1 MIVLA
6 DGEPNHRFAIYSGA
20 STWSLTSQQAA
31 AYHIKTDYKE
41 GFNQYFP
48 KLYTADS
55 NTFAYDRLKDESDGG
70 CYTAT
75 VSEAYAAKA
84 RDGIT
89 CYAIGYGIPQG
100 SSLINTLM
108 YSISSTDAG
117 FVNAGTDVNAITK
130 VFSDIAT
137 DIQYKA
143 HDVTLTDTMGAG
155 FTYLANETYPSNPVV
170 TPSADNKTV
179 TWNVADKLGDETKTL
194 TFYVQY
200 DKNTL
205 TDAET
210 LPTNTSASLSYKDNK
225 GNAQPNI
232 TVASPEI
239 ENLAFTVTYLDETG
253 TERTAPPY
261 TKTHYWHGD
270 TVAIKDGP
278 AKDGYDFT
286 GWTVTGVT
294 PAEGATSF
302 DMPKNNVTLKANYTP
317 TAAPALTITKTAYRV
332 NSDGS
337 RGTELTASDTVK
349 IGDTIEYV
357 IRVENTGN
365 VALSDLRLRDEFSG
379 AGYITATRVHGT
391 SELGKDFTDNLHTV
405 SIPVGGSYVY
415 GDKLTYT
422 VLAGD
427 ATAGEIVNKVT
438 ASTTYNGQEVKDED
452 INTVEVEAPTTMD
465 IKITK
470 VWDDS
475 VSTDRYRSAKIW
487 LCANGEQ
494 KNYFYALK
502 GPGVTDNTT
511 TGTFQD
517 RPVKDADGK
526 DIVYTVK
533 ETEINDQA
541 VTSDNQLVTEDEI
554 WTGVVTGDA
563 VGGFT
568 VTNSVRKNERYGVEV
583 TKTATRDRTLADGTT
598 DTVALATTG
607 DKVRVG
613 DVIHYTVTI
622 KNTGNVAFPAGSHA
636 GDTFA
641 AATGSLID
649 DATGKEIPSGS
660 QTAPIEIALTEPNVT
675 VTKTYTYIVL
685 EADTRI
691 TNTANASI
699 PNGTMEPERDID
711 AVVVTV
717 EKPHGVTYTFENY
730 ANLPTEVQTLLPTQG
745 AKKYYKGDSVNL
757 PTLTENTKTIDGI
770 KYTFDGWYESN
781 TTKYAGGSEYTMGDK
796 DVTFVG
802 KWTSVTEKQEFTV
815 TYHVDGEKPDDSTLR
830 IPGPYTVIEDEPYTV
845 AQPLATTVNTKGTET
860 GTWTFTGWCTDAACE
875 TEPVASIE
883 KITGNVNLY
892 GKWTF
897 TKDEPEDTTLTIAYY
912 LMHADGT
919 YPSEATDS
927 ATTDGKVGEDFTTEP
942 MKTAYDDKGYV
953 FDEDAEGNRIRG
965 DLVLDPN
972 GNVFK
977 LYYKAVPGLEVT
989 KTIKDV
995 TRDGEPLDPTDP
1007 EVEVKEG
1014 DVIEYKITV
1023 RNSGKLNLTDVV
1035 LTDEFTGAEGDL
1047 TFISGDDY
1055 TVDGYE
1061 ITLENDLNVGDSVTI
1076 KATYEVQLGDSGYEI
1091 TNKASGTAKD
1101 ALGGDVTGESE
1112 RVTIRP
1118 DALKAYRIFGSVYK
1132 YVKSEKGTFNKDG
1145 ETVPFEFKVTSDK
1158 KGEEILDTFT
1168 IDVDETVKAGETS
1181 EGDWGGFD
1189 FNLSEE
1195 EFENLDKK
1203 EFNGK
1208 EYPVV
1213 YLWEL
1218 KGDLK
1223 NMSYSTKRITLYL
1236 DRPNISYYS
1245 AREPMVEYLG
1255 TRMAYADPDKG
1266 ADADIINIYGKQS
1279 SSGGTVKVGP
1289 QLNRDD
1295 HVAYIMGYPDGTV
1308 QPEGEITRAEAC
1320 TIFFRLLTDSSR
1332 DYYFSKTNDYTDVN
1346 AGDWFNNA
1354 ISTLSNAGIVTGY
1367 NDGTFR
1373 PNQPITRG
1381 EMAKIIAN
1389 FANLNKGTKS
1399 FTDLSGHWSKTYVEL
1414 AAGNGWIAGYPDGS
1428 FRPDQKITRAETVTM
1443 INRVL
1448 ERVPAKELRLLSR
1461 SIMLTFPD
1469 NNPGD
1474 WYYIAIQEASNSHE
1488 YQRSVYETTGDEMWT
1503 KLIDNVDWTK
1513 LEK

>member
-1 MIVLA
+1 MVRSGDVGQQINNSATAEIKSGTGAGKITRSSNVRVLVEA
-6 DGEPNHRFAIYSGA
+6 PEPETATLRFEFKSGTDGKDLPASDMPPVPNDVTEEVGTAVQ
-20 STWSLTSQQAA
+20 LT
-31 AYHIKTDYKE
+31 
-41 GFNQYFP
+41 N
-48 KLYTADS
+48 
-55 NTFAYDRLKDESDGG
+55 
-70 CYTAT
+70 YTAT
-75 VSEAYAAKA
+75 V
-84 RDGIT
+84 D
-89 CYAIGYGIPQG
+89 
-100 SSLINTLM
+100 
-108 YSISSTDAG
+108 
-117 FVNAGTDVNAITK
+117 
-130 VFSDIAT
+130 
-137 DIQYKA
+137 
-143 HDVTLTDTMGAG
+143 
-155 FTYLANETYPSNPVV
+155 
-170 TPSADNKTV
+170 DN
-179 TWNVADKLGDETKTL
+179 N
-194 TFYVQY
+194 
-200 DKNTL
+200 
-205 TDAET
+205 
-210 LPTNTSASLSYKDNK
+210 
-225 GNAQPNI
+225 
-232 TVASPEI
+232 
-239 ENLAFTVTYLDETG
+239 
-253 TERTAPPY
+253 
-261 TKTHYWHGD
+261 
-270 TVAIKDGP
+270 
-278 AKDGYDFT
+278 
-286 GWTVTGVT
+286 
-294 PAEGATSF
+294 
-302 DMPKNNVTLKANYTP
+302 
-317 TAAPALTITKTAYRV
+317 
-332 NSDGS
+332 
-337 RGTELTASDTVK
+337 
-349 IGDTIEYV
+349 
-357 IRVENTGN
+357 
-365 VALSDLRLRDEFSG
+365 
-379 AGYITATRVHGT
+379 
-391 SELGKDFTDNLHTV
+391 GKW
-405 SIPVGGSYVY
+405 S
-415 GDKLTYT
+415 
-422 VLAGD
+422 
-427 ATAGEIVNKVT
+427 
-438 ASTTYNGQEVKDED
+438 
-452 INTVEVEAPTTMD
+452 
-465 IKITK
+465 
-470 VWDDS
+470 
-475 VSTDRYRSAKIW
+475 
-487 LCANGEQ
+487 
-494 KNYFYALK
+494 
-502 GPGVTDNTT
+502 
-511 TGTFQD
+511 
-517 RPVKDADGK
+517 
-526 DIVYTVK
+526 
-533 ETEINDQA
+533 
-541 VTSDNQLVTEDEI
+541 
-554 WTGVVTGDA
+554 
-563 VGGFT
+563 
-568 VTNSVRKNERYGVEV
+568 
-583 TKTATRDRTLADGTT
+583 
-598 DTVALATTG
+598 
-607 DKVRVG
+607 
-613 DVIHYTVTI
+613 
-622 KNTGNVAFPAGSHA
+622 
-636 GDTFA
+636 
-641 AATGSLID
+641 
-649 DATGKEIPSGS
+649 
-660 QTAPIEIALTEPNVT
+660 
-675 VTKTYTYIVL
+675 
-685 EADTRI
+685 
-691 TNTANASI
+691 
-699 PNGTMEPERDID
+699 
-711 AVVVTV
+711 
-717 EKPHGVTYTFENY
+717 
-730 ANLPTEVQTLLPTQG
+730 
-745 AKKYYKGDSVNL
+745 
-757 PTLTENTKTIDGI
+757 
-770 KYTFDGWYESN
+770 FDGWY
-781 TTKYAGGSEYTMGDK
+781 T
-796 DVTFVG
+796 
-802 KWTSVTEKQEFTV
+802 
-815 TYHVDGEKPDDSTLR
+815 DDNLSA
-830 IPGPYTVIEDEPYTV
+830 D
-845 AQPLATTVNTKGTET
+845 
-860 GTWTFTGWCTDAACE
+860 
-875 TEPVASIE
+875 S
-883 KITGNVNLY
+883 KITGDTYPMPNGGGTLY

-897 TKDEPEDTTLTIAYY
+897 EADKPADTTLTIAYY

-927 ATTDGKVGEDFTTEP
+927 ATTDGKVGEDFTAEP
-942 MKTAYDDKGYV
+942 MKTAYDDKGYK
-953 FDEDAEGNRIRG
+953 FDDSADNRIRG

-995 TRDGEPLDPTDP
+995 TRDGERLDPTDP

-1014 DVIEYKITV
+1014 DVIEYEITV

-1035 LTDEFTGAEGDL
+1035 LTDEFTGAEGNL

-1061 ITLENDLNVGDSVTI
+1061 ITLKNDLNVGDSVTI

-1091 TNKASGTAKD
+1091 SNKAIGAAKD
-1101 ALGGDVTGESE
+1101 ALGGDVTGESGLV
-1112 RVTIRP
+1112 RITP
-1118 DALKAYRIFGSVYK
+1118 NALKAYRIFGSAYK

-1145 ETVPFEFKVTSDK
+1145 ETVTFEFKVTSDK

-1168 IDVDETVKAGETS
+1168 IDVEETVKAGETS

-1245 AREPMVEYLG
+1245 AREPMVEYLD

-1320 TIFFRLLTDSSR
+1320 TIFFRLLTESSR

-1399 FTDLSGHWSKTYVEL
+1399 FTDLSGHWSKSYVEL

>member
-1 MIVLA
+1 M
-6 DGEPNHRFAIYSGA
+6 
-20 STWSLTSQQAA
+20 
-31 AYHIKTDYKE
+31 
-41 GFNQYFP
+41 
-48 KLYTADS
+48 
-55 NTFAYDRLKDESDGG
+55 
-70 CYTAT
+70 
-75 VSEAYAAKA
+75 
-84 RDGIT
+84 
-89 CYAIGYGIPQG
+89 
-100 SSLINTLM
+100 
-108 YSISSTDAG
+108 
-117 FVNAGTDVNAITK
+117 
-130 VFSDIAT
+130 
-137 DIQYKA
+137 
-143 HDVTLTDTMGAG
+143 
-155 FTYLANETYPSNPVV
+155 
-170 TPSADNKTV
+170 
-179 TWNVADKLGDETKTL
+179 
-194 TFYVQY
+194 
-200 DKNTL
+200 
-205 TDAET
+205 
-210 LPTNTSASLSYKDNK
+210 
-225 GNAQPNI
+225 
-232 TVASPEI
+232 
-239 ENLAFTVTYLDETG
+239 
-253 TERTAPPY
+253 
-261 TKTHYWHGD
+261 
-270 TVAIKDGP
+270 
-278 AKDGYDFT
+278 
-286 GWTVTGVT
+286 
-294 PAEGATSF
+294 
-302 DMPKNNVTLKANYTP
+302 
-317 TAAPALTITKTAYRV
+317 
-332 NSDGS
+332 
-337 RGTELTASDTVK
+337 
-349 IGDTIEYV
+349 
-357 IRVENTGN
+357 
-365 VALSDLRLRDEFSG
+365 
-379 AGYITATRVHGT
+379 
-391 SELGKDFTDNLHTV
+391 
-405 SIPVGGSYVY
+405 
-415 GDKLTYT
+415 
-422 VLAGD
+422 
-427 ATAGEIVNKVT
+427 
-438 ASTTYNGQEVKDED
+438 
-452 INTVEVEAPTTMD
+452 
-465 IKITK
+465 
-470 VWDDS
+470 
-475 VSTDRYRSAKIW
+475 
-487 LCANGEQ
+487 
-494 KNYFYALK
+494 
-502 GPGVTDNTT
+502 
-511 TGTFQD
+511 
-517 RPVKDADGK
+517 KDADGK
-526 DIVYTVK
+526 DIEYTVK
-533 ETEINDQA
+533 ETEINGQA
-541 VTSDNQLVTEDEI
+541 VTSDNQLVTADEI
-554 WTGVVTGDA
+554 WTGDVTGNA
-563 VGGFT
+563 KTGFI
-568 VTNSVRKNERYGVEV
+568 VTNSFRKNERRDAEV
-583 TKTATRDRTLADGTT
+583 TKTATRTRGTETVPLPQTDGT
-598 DTVALATTG
+598 VREG
-607 DKVRVG
+607 D
-613 DVIHYTVTI
+613 IITYTVKV
-622 KNTGNVAFPAGSHA
+622 KNKGNVAFSA
-636 GDTFA
+636 GDWARDYFTA
-641 AATGSLID
+641 AGTLVGEDGNIQGGGFGGIIGFSTLQPD
-649 DATGKEIPSGS
+649 
-660 QTAPIEIALTEPNVT
+660 QFIE
-675 VTKTYTYIVL
+675 KQYTYQVL
-685 EADTRI
+685 AEDEEKGYI
-691 TNTANASI
+691 ANVVGVQVSI
-699 PNGTMEPERDID
+699 PGSMNPLAKSVRHE
-711 AVVVTV
+711 VTV
-717 EKPHGVTYTFENY
+717 EKPHSVTYEFESD
-730 ANLPTEVQTLLPTQG
+730 LPTEVQNLLPTQDT
-745 AKKYYKGDSVNL
+745 KKYYAGDSVTL

-770 KYTFDGWYESN
+770 KYTFAGWNVGSTQYE
-781 TTKYAGGSEYTMGDK
+781 AGGTYTMGDK

-802 KWTSVTEKQEFTV
+802 KWNSVTVNPKYKLSYVFKSGDDTITTLPENVLSQNNPAYSDEVEAGTDVTLPSGFTEV
-815 TYHVDGEKPDDSTLR
+815 TD
-830 IPGPYTVIEDEPYTV
+830 
-845 AQPLATTVNTKGTET
+845 TVNKGK
-860 GTWTFTGWCTDAACE
+860 WTFEGWYTDDNLSAG
-875 TEPVASIE
+875 S
-883 KITGNVNLY
+883 KITGDTYSMPEGGKTLY

-897 TKDEPEDTTLTIAYY
+897 EADKPEITEAGYTVKYYRQNADGENYTLQEDTDSGVAEIGKEKTIEPAEDKYSGYTYNETKSIVTLTIQ
-912 LMHADGT
+912 
-919 YPSEATDS
+919 EE
-927 ATTDGKVGEDFTTEP
+927 ED
-942 MKTAYDDKGYV
+942 K
-953 FDEDAEGNRIRG
+953 
-965 DLVLDPN
+965 
-972 GNVFK
+972 NVFK
-977 LYYKAVPGLEVT
+977 VYYDAVPGLEVT
-989 KTIKDV
+989 KTITDV

-1007 EVEVKEG
+1007 KVEVKEG
-1014 DVIEYKITV
+1014 DVIEYEITV

-1047 TFISGDDY
+1047 NIISGDDY

-1061 ITLENDLNVGDSVTI
+1061 ITLKNDLNVDDSVTI

-1101 ALGGDVTGESE
+1101 ALGGDVTGKSE

-1118 DALKAYRIFGSVYK
+1118 DALKAYRIFGSAYK

-1145 ETVPFEFKVTSDK
+1145 ETVTFEFKVTSDK

-1346 AGDWFNNA
+1346 RGDWFNNA

>member
-1 MIVLA
+1 M
-6 DGEPNHRFAIYSGA
+6 
-20 STWSLTSQQAA
+20 
-31 AYHIKTDYKE
+31 
-41 GFNQYFP
+41 
-48 KLYTADS
+48 
-55 NTFAYDRLKDESDGG
+55 
-70 CYTAT
+70 
-75 VSEAYAAKA
+75 
-84 RDGIT
+84 
-89 CYAIGYGIPQG
+89 
-100 SSLINTLM
+100 
-108 YSISSTDAG
+108 
-117 FVNAGTDVNAITK
+117 
-130 VFSDIAT
+130 
-137 DIQYKA
+137 
-143 HDVTLTDTMGAG
+143 
-155 FTYLANETYPSNPVV
+155 V

-179 TWNVADKLGDETKTL
+179 TWDVVDKLGDETKTL

-205 TDAET
+205 TDAAT
-210 LPTNTSASLSYKDNK
+210 LPTNASASLSYEDNK
-225 GNAQPNI
+225 GTVQPDI

-239 ENLAFTVTYLDETG
+239 ENLTKKVTYVDEDG
-253 TERTAPPY
+253 NAY
-261 TKTHYWHGD
+261 TDPAHQEKPHWYGD
-270 TVAIKDGP
+270 TVTLAP
-278 AKDGYDFT
+278 APTKEGYTFN
-286 GWTVTGVT
+286 GWTTDDVTIG
-294 PAEGATSF
+294 ENDTSF
-302 DMPKNNVTLKANYTP
+302 EMPKKNVTLKASYTV

-337 RGTELTASDTVK
+337 RGARLNATDTVK
-349 IGDTIEYV
+349 SGDKIEYDLTV
-357 IRVENTGN
+357 KNTGDVTLSSIEVRDDFQGKGTLYVDGKPKAADWN
-365 VALSDLRLRDEFSG
+365 YSIGALQPGWDISYSG
-379 AGYITATRVHGT
+379 AGKI
-391 SELGKDFTDNLHTV
+391 
-405 SIPVGGSYVY
+405 
-415 GDKLTYT
+415 TYT
-422 VLAGD
+422 VTEAD
-427 ATAGEIVNKVT
+427 VTAGTIVNKAT
-438 ASTTYNGQEVKDED
+438 ATVIYEGQEIKA
-452 INTVEVEAPTTMD
+452 EATHTLNAAEPTTMD
-465 IKITK
+465 ITITK
-470 VWDDS
+470 VWDNT
-475 VSTDRYRSAKIW
+475 VPTDRQRSVRIW
-487 LCANGEQ
+487 LYANGKQ
-494 KNYFYALK
+494 DKYFYASK
-502 GPGVTDNTT
+502 GAGITSNTA
-511 TGTFQD
+511 TGTIVD

-533 ETEINDQA
+533 ETEINGQA

-554 WTGVVTGDA
+554 WTGAVTGNA
-563 VGGFT
+563 VDGFT
-568 VTNSVRKNERYGVEV
+568 VTNSFQKNERRDAEV
-583 TKTATRDRTLADGTT
+583 TKTATRTRGNAEPVPLPQTGGT
-598 DTVALATTG
+598 VREG
-607 DKVRVG
+607 D
-613 DVIHYTVTI
+613 IITYTVKV
-622 KNTGNVAFPAGSHA
+622 KNKGNVAFSA
-636 GDTFA
+636 GDWARDYFTA
-641 AATGSLID
+641 AGTLVGEDGNIQGGGFGGIIGFSTLQPD
-649 DATGKEIPSGS
+649 
-660 QTAPIEIALTEPNVT
+660 QFIE
-675 VTKTYTYIVL
+675 KQYTYQVL
-685 EADTRI
+685 AEDEEKGYI
-691 TNTANASI
+691 ANVVGVQVSI
-699 PNGTMEPERDID
+699 PGSMNPLAKSVRHE
-711 AVVVTV
+711 VTV
-717 EKPHGVTYTFENY
+717 EKPHGVTYEFE
-730 ANLPTEVQTLLPTQG
+730 AGLPEDLQEYLPEEDTG
-745 AKKYYKGDSVNL
+745 RYYKGDSVAVRN
-757 PTLTENTKTIDGI
+757 PKQNSATIGNT
-770 KYTFDGWYESN
+770 KYTFAGWYVGTEKVASP
-781 TTKYAGGSEYTMGDK
+781 YTMGETN
-796 DVTFVG
+796 VTFVG
-802 KWTSVTEKQEFTV
+802 KWTKEEQQPETATLRFEFKSGTEGKDLPAGMPTAPSNVTEEVGKEVQLTNYTETV
-815 TYHVDGEKPDDSTLR
+815 DDNNGKWTFV
-830 IPGPYTVIEDEPYTV
+830 GWFEDERLTQAVADPYVMPNTD
-845 AQPLATTVNTKGTET
+845 TT
-860 GTWTFTGWCTDAACE
+860 
-875 TEPVASIE
+875 
-883 KITGNVNLY
+883 LY

-897 TKDEPEDTTLTIAYY
+897 TKDEPADTTLTIAYY

-927 ATTDGKVGEDFTTEP
+927 ATTDGKVGEDFTAEP
-942 MKTAYDDKGYV
+942 MKTAYDDKGYK
-953 FDEDAEGNRIRG
+953 FDDSADNRIRG

-977 LYYKAVPGLEVT
+977 LYYKAVPGLTVA
-989 KTIKDV
+989 KTITDV

-1014 DVIEYKITV
+1014 DVIEYEITV
-1023 RNSGKLNLTDVV
+1023 KNSGKLNLTDVV

-1047 TFISGDDY
+1047 NIISGDDY

-1061 ITLENDLNVGDSVTI
+1061 ITLENGLDVGASVTI

-1101 ALGGDVTGESE
+1101 ALGGNVTGES
-1112 RVTIRP
+1112 RP
-1118 DALKAYRIFGSVYK
+1118 VGITPNALKAYRIFGSVYK

-1145 ETVPFEFKVTSDK
+1145 ETVTFEFKVTSDK

-1332 DYYFSKTNDYTDVN
+1332 DYYFARTNDYSDVN
-1346 AGDWFNNA
+1346 RGDWFNNA

>member
-1 MIVLA
+1 
-6 DGEPNHRFAIYSGA
+6 
-20 STWSLTSQQAA
+20 
-31 AYHIKTDYKE
+31 
-41 GFNQYFP
+41 
-48 KLYTADS
+48 
-55 NTFAYDRLKDESDGG
+55 
-70 CYTAT
+70 
-75 VSEAYAAKA
+75 
-84 RDGIT
+84 
-89 CYAIGYGIPQG
+89 
-100 SSLINTLM
+100 M
-108 YSISSTDAG
+108 YSIASTDAG
-117 FVNAGTDVNAITK
+117 FVNAGTDENAITK

-155 FTYLANETYPSNPVV
+155 FTYLSNETYPSNPVV
-170 TPSADNKTV
+170 TPSAGNKTV

-200 DKNTL
+200 DKQNL
-205 TDAET
+205 TEAET
-210 LPTNTSASLSYKDNK
+210 LPTNTSASLSYEDNK
-225 GNAQPNI
+225 GNAQTPI
-232 TVASPEI
+232 TVDSPAI

-261 TKTHYWHGD
+261 TKTRYWHGD

-294 PAEGATSF
+294 PAEGAKSF

-332 NSDGS
+332 NSVGS
-337 RGTELTASDTVK
+337 RGAKLNDTDTVK
-349 IGDTIEYV
+349 SGDKIEYDLTV
-357 IRVENTGN
+357 KNTGD
-365 VALSDLRLRDEFSG
+365 VTLSMIEVRDDFQGKGTLYVDGEAKEADWKYLIGALHPDDDISYSG
-379 AGYITATRVHGT
+379 AGKI
-391 SELGKDFTDNLHTV
+391 
-405 SIPVGGSYVY
+405 
-415 GDKLTYT
+415 TYT
-422 VLAGD
+422 VTEADVAAG
-427 ATAGEIVNKVT
+427 TIVNKAT
-438 ASTTYNGQEVKDED
+438 ATVSYEGQEIKA
-452 INTVEVEAPTTMD
+452 EATHTLNAAEPTTMD
-465 IKITK
+465 ITITK
-470 VWDDS
+470 IWDDS
-475 VSTDRYRSAKIW
+475 VPTDRDRSVRIW
-487 LCANGEQ
+487 LYANGEQ
-494 KNYFYALK
+494 DKYFYAKK
-502 GPGVTDNTT
+502 GAGITDNTT
-511 TGTFQD
+511 TGTIPD

-526 DIVYTVK
+526 DIEYTVK
-533 ETEINDQA
+533 ETEINGQA
-541 VTSDNQLVTEDEI
+541 VTSDNQLVTADEI

-563 VGGFT
+563 ETGFT
-568 VTNSVRKNERYGVEV
+568 VTNSVRKNERRDAEV
-583 TKTATRDRTLADGTT
+583 TKTATRTRGNAEPVPLPQTGGT
-598 DTVALATTG
+598 VREG
-607 DKVRVG
+607 D
-613 DVIHYTVTI
+613 IITYTVKV
-622 KNTGNVAFPAGSHA
+622 KNKGNVAFSA
-636 GDTFA
+636 GDWARDYFTA
-641 AATGSLID
+641 AGTLVGEDGNIQGGGFGGIIGFSTLQPD
-649 DATGKEIPSGS
+649 
-660 QTAPIEIALTEPNVT
+660 QFIE
-675 VTKTYTYIVL
+675 KQYTYQVL
-685 EADTRI
+685 AEDEEKGYI
-691 TNTANASI
+691 ANVVGVQVSI
-699 PNGTMEPERDID
+699 PGSMNPLAKSVRHE
-711 AVVVTV
+711 VTV
-717 EKPHGVTYTFENY
+717 EKPHSVTYTFEN
-730 ANLPTEVQTLLPTQG
+730 NDGLPTEVQTLLPTQDT
-745 AKKYYKGDSVNL
+745 KKYYAGDSVTL
-757 PTLTENTKTIDGI
+757 PTLTETTKQVGNTT
-770 KYTFDGWYESN
+770 YTFAGWHVDGVKV
-781 TTKYAGGSEYTMGDK
+781 TGSTYTMGDK

-802 KWTSVTEKQEFTV
+802 KWNSVTVNPKYKLSYVFKSGDDTITTLPQGVLNKKPADSDEVEAGTDV
-815 TYHVDGEKPDDSTLR
+815 TLPSGF
-830 IPGPYTVIEDEPYTV
+830 
-845 AQPLATTVNTKGTET
+845 TTVHDDENG
-860 GTWTFTGWCTDAACE
+860 GTWTFEGWYTDDNLSAE
-875 TEPVASIE
+875 S
-883 KITGNVNLY
+883 KITGDTYPMPEGGKTLY

-897 TKDEPEDTTLTIAYY
+897 EADKPEITEAGYTVEYYRQNADGENYTLQEDTDSGVAEIGKEKTIEPAEDKYSGYTYNETESIVTLTIQ
-912 LMHADGT
+912 
-919 YPSEATDS
+919 EE
-927 ATTDGKVGEDFTTEP
+927 ED
-942 MKTAYDDKGYV
+942 K
-953 FDEDAEGNRIRG
+953 
-965 DLVLDPN
+965 
-972 GNVFK
+972 NVFK
-977 LYYKAVPGLEVT
+977 VYYDAVPGLAVT
-989 KTIKDV
+989 KTITDV
-995 TRDGEPLDPTDP
+995 TRDGEPLNPDNP

-1014 DVIEYKITV
+1014 DVIEYEITV
-1023 RNSGKLNLTDVV
+1023 RNSGKLNLTDIV

-1061 ITLENDLNVGDSVTI
+1061 ITLKNDLNVGDSVTI

-1101 ALGGDVTGESE
+1101 ALKREVTGES
-1112 RVTIRP
+1112 RPVGITP

-1132 YVKSEKGTFNKDG
+1132 YIKSEKGTFNKDE

-1168 IDVDETVKAGETS
+1168 IDVEETVKAGETS

-1255 TRMAYADPDKG
+1255 RWMAYADPDKG

-1320 TIFFRLLTDSSR
+1320 TIFFRLLTESSR
-1332 DYYFSKTNDYTDVN
+1332 NYYFSKTNDYTDVN

-1399 FTDLSGHWSKTYVEL
+1399 FTDLSGHWSKSYVEL